1 VNTEFLWASVGVGA
15 LLCGFGAALVL
26 WTRPK
31 HPTNALQSSYTSLP
45 RALTRP
51 RINSQSA
58 TAMQHAFG
66 ILFLA
71 GGLLLL
77 IVTGLQVCWYSQ
89 AATGQGNT
97 SFQAAA
103 RESTNGVPF
112 DQVASAFV
120 RNLRTPFGYEI
131 DMVTLTA
138 LREEPVCNVS
148 LSSCAPDPASAPVRQ
163 WDGTLAWRERR
174 DSGLWRDQSCEAHAI
189 LTAARG
195 WQAEGSR
202 WCQLLPKSS

>member
-1 VNTEFLWASVGVGA
+1 
-15 LLCGFGAALVL
+15 
-26 WTRPK
+26 
-31 HPTNALQSSYTSLP
+31 
-45 RALTRP
+45 
-51 RINSQSA
+51 
-58 TAMQHAFG
+58 MQHTFG
-66 ILFLA
+66 MLFLG
-71 GGLLLL
+71 GGLLLFL
-77 IVTGLQVCWYSQ
+77 LTGLQVWWYSQ
-89 AATGQGNT
+89 AATGPGNT

-103 RESTNGVPF
+103 REPTDGVPF
-112 DQVASAFV
+112 DQVASAYV
-120 RNLRTPFGYEI
+120 RDLRTPFGYEI
-131 DMVTLTA
+131 DSVAFTA

-148 LSSCAPDPASAPVRQ
+148 LTSCAPDPASAPVRQ